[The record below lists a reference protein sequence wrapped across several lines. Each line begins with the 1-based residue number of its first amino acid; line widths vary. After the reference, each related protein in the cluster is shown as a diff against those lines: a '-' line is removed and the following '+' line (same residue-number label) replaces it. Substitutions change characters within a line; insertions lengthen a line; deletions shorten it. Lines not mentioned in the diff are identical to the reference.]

1 MLFFIKLLIFLILPI
16 VIACCTKVI
25 SSAATIYLSY
35 NIISFSEYND
45 WISICFTSGSI
56 IFAIQSFLVPFM
68 RQSLYNTKTY
78 ITYLKAEYGNNWKKE
93 QYRPLKNLSEF
104 LFITTSAAF
113 LSIIFMA
120 IYIFI
125 EHLWVLLISFYF
137 GFSSFIGL
145 IFALLA
151 MKNNFNIMFTYNED
165 NSQ

>member
-113 LSIIFMA
+113 LSIIFLA